1 VSKAARSVFLF
12 GIYVVALG
20 LVLIVAPNTL
30 LGLFGVAK
38 THEVWIRVLG
48 VLIFNIGV
56 YYVLAGR
63 ENFRSIIVASIP
75 IRFGTMTFLVI
86 FVLLNYADAAVI
98 PFGLLDVATAIWTL
112 TAIRADARG
121 QRR

>member
-1 VSKAARSVFLF
+1 LGKAARSVFLF
-12 GIYVVALG
+12 GIYVVGLG

-56 YYVLAGR
+56 YYILAGR
-63 ENFRSIIVASIP
+63 SDFRPIIVASVP
-75 IRFGTMTFLVI
+75 IRFGTMTFLAI
-86 FVLLNYADAAVI
+86 FVLLSQADAAVI
-98 PFGLLDVATAIWTL
+98 LFGLVDVASAIWTL
-112 TAIRADARG
+112 TAIRAENRARL
-121 QRR
+121 